1 MSMFG
6 LVIFAIFVLAA
17 CYTTRCLHR
26 GARRDKIPR
35 EIERLL

>member
-6 LVIFAIFVLAA
+6 LVVVAGIVFAI

-26 GARRDKIPR
+26 GARREKLPR